1 VKDIIVTILVIIGTL
16 GAWIQHCVTC
26 IMDDRWGM
34 LLAGGL
40 FFPIG
45 IVHGWL
51 IWLGIA

>member
-1 VKDIIVTILVIIGTL
+1 MKDVIFTVLIIAGTL

-26 IMDDRWGM
+26 ITNESWGM
-34 LLAGGL
+34 LIAGGI

-51 IWLGIA
+51 IWFGVV